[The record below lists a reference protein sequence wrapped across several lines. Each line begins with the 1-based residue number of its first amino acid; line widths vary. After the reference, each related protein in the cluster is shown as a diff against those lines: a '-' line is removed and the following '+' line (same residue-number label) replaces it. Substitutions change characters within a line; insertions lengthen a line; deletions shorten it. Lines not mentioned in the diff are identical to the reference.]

1 MMPMIMMIITIMM
14 IIITMMIMIKMMI
27 IGAHILLMKAGSDDH
42 SLVDRLLLCGAG
54 TTLSYDHM
62 II

>member
-1 MMPMIMMIITIMM
+1 MM